1 MAEHEEQ
8 NRQELRDFRRI
19 VDQYDR
25 KVYRH
30 AFSMLGNREDA
41 EEATQDVFLRVHK
54 ALYRFRGESSLSTWI
69 YRITVNVCA
78 PRVLRN
84 SRKMP
89 SIDDPDQPPSHNLLD
104 TNQDPEG
111 IYAMKET
118 RERIAAMVSR
128 LPRREAAAVT
138 LFYLDQKGYRE
149 IAEILQLPEGS
160 VARILF
166 EARDRLRRMIHS
178 TRPRNEAETAEMP
191 ERTR

>member
-1 MAEHEEQ
+1 MAEHEEEY
-8 NRQELRDFRRI
+8 RQEVRDFRRI

-54 ALYRFRGESSLSTWI
+54 ALYRFRGDSSLSTWI

-89 SIDDPDQPPSHNLLD
+89 SIDDPGQPLPHELLD
-104 TNQDPEG
+104 TDQDPEG
-111 IYAMKET
+111 LYAMKET
-118 RERIAAMVSR
+118 RERLSSMVSR
-128 LPRREAAAVT
+128 LPGREAAVVT
-138 LFYLDQKGYRE
+138 LFYLDQ
-149 IAEILQLPEGS
+149 
-160 VARILF
+160 
-166 EARDRLRRMIHS
+166 
-178 TRPRNEAETAEMP
+178 
-191 ERTR
+191 